1 MAYPLTSAGIEAS
14 IESAA
19 NAYPTLCQR
28 VQLPFST
35 NSVGVPARQYSSL
48 LIGKG
53 AAKPGR
59 PGLLAIAGMHAREWA
74 QPDACLSFVG
84 KLIDAYKRNVAF
96 VIPAFTN
103 SAGAT
108 FGPLTVT
115 ADRVKAIIENVSFFR
130 LPLAN
135 PDGREFSMSA
145 KANNLWRKTRSP
157 CAAPAI
163 PATIGVDPN
172 RNFDIAWDFDVYYSP
187 TVPADPRL
195 AASKQPAMENY
206 IGPTPFSEAETKN
219 IKWILD
225 NNNVDFFIDLHS
237 FSLKIMYPWSIETNQ
252 SADAAK
258 NFRNAAF
265 DHRRDGKLG
274 SAYQE
279 YFPDT
284 APFHSLTRHR
294 QIAEKIRDAILAA
307 TGRNYG
313 AVGGIAELL
322 STATGSST
330 DYAFSRQF
338 TVAGSRQ
345 IHSFAIEFGDDDDHF
360 QPDPATEYP
369 RIEREVH
376 AALISLLG
384 YIAIWSGAIS

>member
-1 MAYPLTSAGIEAS
+1 MLPKT
-14 IESAA
+14 
-19 NAYPTLCQR
+19 
-28 VQLPFST
+28 VQGQS
-35 NSVGVPARQYSSL
+35 
-48 LIGKG
+48 
-53 AAKPGR
+53 
-59 PGLLAIAGMHAREWA
+59 
-74 QPDACLSFVG
+74 
-84 KLIDAYKRNVAF
+84 
-96 VIPAFTN
+96 
-103 SAGAT
+103 
-108 FGPLTVT
+108 
-115 ADRVKAIIENVSFFR
+115 R
-130 LPLAN
+130 L
-135 PDGREFSMSA
+135 
-145 KANNLWRKTRSP
+145 RSP
-157 CAAPAI
+157 SATPAI
-163 PATIGVDPN
+163 PETIGVDPN
-172 RNFDIAWDFDVYYSP
+172 RNFDIAWDFDVYYSAAAA
-187 TVPADPRL
+187 ADAQL
-195 AASKQPAMENY
+195 AASKQPAMDNY
-206 IGPTPFSEAETKN
+206 IGPAPFSEAETKN

-225 NNNVDFFIDLHS
+225 KNKVDFFIDLHS
-237 FSLKIMYPWSIETNQ
+237 YNLKIMYPWSIEINQ

>member
-1 MAYPLTSAGIEAS
+1 MAYPMTSTAIEAS
-14 IESAA
+14 IGNAA
-19 NAYPTLCQR
+19 KAYPTLCQR

-35 NSVGVPARQYSSL
+35 NSVAMPARQYSGL

-53 AAKPGR
+53 TAQLGP
-59 PGLLAIAGMHAREWA
+59 PGLLATAGMHAREWA
-74 QPDACLSFVG
+74 QPDACLSFAG
-84 KLIDAYKRNVAF
+84 KLLHAYKHNVAF
-96 VIPAFTN
+96 VIPAFIDST
-103 SAGAT
+103 GAT
-108 FGPLTVT
+108 FGPITVA
-115 ADRVKAIIENVSFFR
+115 ADRVRAIIENVSFFL

-145 KANNLWRKTRSP
+145 KANGRWWRKTRSP
-157 CAAPAI
+157 SATPAI
-163 PATIGVDPN
+163 PETIGVDPN
-172 RNFDIAWDFDVYYSP
+172 RNFDIAWDFDVYYSAAAA
-187 TVPADPRL
+187 ADAQL
-195 AASKQPAMENY
+195 AASKQPAMDNY
-206 IGPTPFSEAETKN
+206 IGPAPFSEAETKN

-225 NNNVDFFIDLHS
+225 KNKVDFFIDLHS
-237 FSLKIMYPWSIETNQ
+237 YNLKIMYPWSIEINQ

-279 YFPDT
+279 YFPDA
-284 APFHSLTRHR
+284 APVHSLTHHKR
-294 QIAEKIRDAILAA
+294 IAEKMRDAILAA

-313 AVGGIAELL
+313 VGGIAELL
-322 STATGSST
+322 STATGSSS

-338 TVAGSRQ
+338 TIAGSRQ
-345 IHSFAIEFGDDDDHF
+345 IHSFAIEFGDDHDHF
-360 QPDPATEYP
+360 QPDPVTEYP

-376 AALISLLG
+376 AALITLLE

>member
-1 MAYPLTSAGIEAS
+1 MAYPMTSTAIEAS
-14 IESAA
+14 IGNAA

-35 NSVGVPARQYSSL
+35 NSVGMPARQYSGL
-48 LIGKG
+48 LITKV
-53 AAKPGR
+53 APNSER
-59 PGLLAIAGMHAREWA
+59 PGLLATAGMHAREWA
-74 QPDACLSFVG
+74 QPDACLSFAG
-84 KLIDAYKRNVAF
+84 KLLNAYKHNAAF
-96 VIPAFTN
+96 VIPAFIDAT
-103 SAGAT
+103 GAT
-108 FGPLTVT
+108 FGPITVA
-115 ADRVKAIIENVSFFR
+115 ADRVKAIIENVSFFL

-145 KANNLWRKTRSP
+145 QANNMWRKTRSP
-157 CAAPAI
+157 SATPDI
-163 PATIGVDPN
+163 PETIGVDPN
-172 RNFDIAWDFDVYYSP
+172 RNFDIAWDFDVYYSAA
-187 TVPADPRL
+187 VAADPHL
-195 AASKQPAMENY
+195 AASKQPEMDNY

-225 NNNVDFFIDLHS
+225 NNKVDFFIDLHA

-252 SADAAK
+252 SADAEQ

-265 DHRRDGKLG
+265 DQRRDGNLG
-274 SAYQE
+274 NAYQE
-279 YFPDT
+279 YFPDA
-284 APFHSLTRHR
+284 APAHSLTHHKR
-294 QIAEKIRDAILAA
+294 IAEKMRDAILAA

-322 STATGSST
+322 STATGSSS

-338 TVAGSRQ
+338 TIAGSRQ
-345 IHSFAIEFGDDDDHF
+345 IHSFAIEFGDCDDDF
-360 QPDPATEYP
+360 QPDPVTKYP

-376 AALISLLG
+376 AALIALLE